1 MAMNWKTGTL
11 FAAGLALGVAAGVA
25 GVLSLNDAKAP
36 ASASPTSA
44 MGAPAAAKAAAAPVV
59 AGGPGPRCTELAPL
73 LAKGPDGDGKES
85 LQKAAGGA
93 SDISALLLKG
103 KEAAAGERPRDA
115 EILFLNACRTA
126 QAANAGGLPA
136 ADAQY
141 QLARHYANA
150 AAFGAARPKELYER
164 ANRLYSASLQIY
176 EARHGASHERTKFAR
191 EGLITVQQVTGV
203 LQPLPAPAVAQAKP
217 AAPAPV
223 PKVVTTAPVP
233 KAPVA
238 VPAPVAQ
245 PAPAPAPVAQAA
257 PAPEPTPAPVV
268 QAAPAPKPAPAPVAK
283 ATPAPAPK
291 PAPAPEKEQVAA
303 APAKPAAET
312 TPAPAPRRTTSPSFD
327 CAKARSTTEK
337 LICGDEELARMD
349 LDLGRLHQRAKEA
362 APDRRAF
369 QRNSDAE
376 WQQRED
382 TCRDRECLRNW
393 YAERRQELSAAAAAP
408 RPAVRAE
415 PVVRAAPVERD
426 DAPPRRAQRPQPVE
440 IALPPGTASGDAGGA
455 TMGSN

>member
-25 GVLSLNDAKAP
+25 GVSSLNDDKAP
-36 ASASPTSA
+36 ASASPTRA
-44 MGAPAAAKAAAAPVV
+44 MGAPAAAKAGAAPVV

-73 LAKGPDGDGKES
+73 LAKGSDGDGKES

-126 QAANAGGLPA
+126 QAADARGLPA

-176 EARHGASHERTKFAR
+176 EARHGASHERTRFAR

-203 LQPLPAPAVAQAKP
+203 LPPLPAPAVAQARP
-217 AAPAPV
+217 AAPAP
-223 PKVVTTAPVP
+223 APQVMAAAP
-233 KAPVA
+233 APRAPVA
-238 VPAPVAQ
+238 APAPVAE
-245 PAPAPAPVAQAA
+245 PAPAPAPVAKV
-257 PAPEPTPAPVV
+257 P
-268 QAAPAPKPAPAPVAK
+268 
-283 ATPAPAPK
+283 PAPAPK
-291 PAPAPEKEQVAA
+291 PTPAAAAAPEKEQVAA
-303 APAKPAAET
+303 APARTATAT
-312 TPAPAPRRTTSPSFD
+312 TPAPAPRRTTSPSFN
-327 CAKARSTTEK
+327 CAHARSTTEK
-337 LICGDEELARMD
+337 LICDDEELARMD
-349 LDLGRLHQRAKEA
+349 RDLGRLHQRAKES

-393 YAERRQELSAAAAAP
+393 YAERRQELSAAAEAARPAP
-408 RPAVRAE
+408 RPE
-415 PVVRAAPVERD
+415 PVVRAPAPVERD
-426 DAPPRRAQRPQPVE
+426 DAPPRRAQRPEPVE
-440 IALPPGTASGDAGGA
+440 IALPPGTASGDAGGTA
-455 TMGSN
+455 MGSN